1 MDKAIEQLEALRRD
15 INARADII
23 HEANGRMNLEAHSLM
38 EISDMVSCLIR
49 DIRVHNRNYP
59 GG

>member
-1 MDKAIEQLEALRRD
+1 MDNVIEQLETLRRD
-15 INARADII
+15 TQARADAII
-23 HEANGRMNLEAHSLM
+23 AANGRMNLEAHSLM
-38 EISDMVSCLIR
+38 EISNMAACLIR